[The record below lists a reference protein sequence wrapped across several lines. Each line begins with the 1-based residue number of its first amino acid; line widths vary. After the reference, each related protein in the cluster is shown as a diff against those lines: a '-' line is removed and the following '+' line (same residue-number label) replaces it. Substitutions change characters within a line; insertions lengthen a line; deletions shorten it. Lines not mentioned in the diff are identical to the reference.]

1 MYFLEYPAMVRR
13 LLIMRGF
20 FFFEGFFIYFLVGGD
35 YTFLLFCIR
44 IIKPLDLP
52 PLFIPGFLRKQNPPR

>member
-13 LLIMRGF
+13 SLIMRGF

-52 PLFIPGFLRKQNPPR
+52 LFLFQDF